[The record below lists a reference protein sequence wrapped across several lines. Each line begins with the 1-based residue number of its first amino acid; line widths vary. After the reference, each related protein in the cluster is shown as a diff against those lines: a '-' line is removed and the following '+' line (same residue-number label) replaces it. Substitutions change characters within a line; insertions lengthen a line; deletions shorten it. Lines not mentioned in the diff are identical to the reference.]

1 MILNLLFIG
10 LIVALVYLSGFWD
23 NLDGYINKKFGLG
36 YHLPHLLE
44 CPLCQCWWLGLLFI
58 TLTGNLT
65 LFNIVLC
72 LINAHLTKI
81 YIPLWTLIENLLLK
95 IIETMNKI
103 LW

>member
-1 MILNLLFIG
+1 MIWNLLFIG

-23 NLDGYINKKFGLG
+23 NLDGYISKKFRFH
-36 YHLPHLLE
+36 HLPHILT
-44 CPLCQCWWLGLLFI
+44 CALCQCWWLSLLYI

-95 IIETMNKI
+95 IIELMNKI